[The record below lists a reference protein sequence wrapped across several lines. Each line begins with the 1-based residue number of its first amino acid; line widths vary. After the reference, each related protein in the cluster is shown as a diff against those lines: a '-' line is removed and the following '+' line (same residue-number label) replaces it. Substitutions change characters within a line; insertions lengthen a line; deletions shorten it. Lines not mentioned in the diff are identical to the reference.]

1 MKMETYLCPSSGS
14 GRCESFPK
22 SRNLFWKL
30 ERITPPDRSGRK
42 PKATTKSISW
52 GATRRMRMRML
63 LLIRDYST
71 DHEPPIFGLHAI
83 LSHPYVPQYHPHPVV
98 SHPLLF
104 AALDFF
110 RTFATRTT
118 AGHAERVLLLLLLLM
133 PLMLQEDEI
142 AVCGRQQ

>member
-1 MKMETYLCPSSGS
+1 
-14 GRCESFPK
+14 
-22 SRNLFWKL
+22 
-30 ERITPPDRSGRK
+30 
-42 PKATTKSISW
+42 
-52 GATRRMRMRML
+52 MRML

-118 AGHAERVLLLLLLLM
+118 AGHAERVLLLLVLLLLLLPPFLLM